1 MAMRLSPSIWQC
13 FRIRL
18 RPMPERSRDRGSRLL
33 HRMEELSKRCLRFL
47 SMTRLFSAP
56 SSGEQADA
64 LTIPETG
71 VEGNRTHQSDLASK
85 SNPHSTASAGI
96 EHFGDS
102 GSPVWGWNSI
112 ACRFDTAGA
121 AYRDS
126 IPRSSPAV
134 ESDISG
140 GELNNQE
147 MTYILIALAT
157 AVFIL
162 VLVVA

>member
-1 MAMRLSPSIWQC
+1 M
-13 FRIRL
+13 
-18 RPMPERSRDRGSRLL
+18 
-33 HRMEELSKRCLRFL
+33 
-47 SMTRLFSAP
+47 
-56 SSGEQADA
+56 
-64 LTIPETG
+64 
-71 VEGNRTHQSDLASK
+71 
-85 SNPHSTASAGI
+85 
-96 EHFGDS
+96 
-102 GSPVWGWNSI
+102 I

-126 IPRSSPAV
+126 IPRWSPAV